1 MFGTQSYGRRGLALL
16 TSLLLILLQLAA
28 PLGALATETADV
40 PAVYVS
46 YTDANGL
53 TGSAMGQLAVGED
66 GVTYYWAQTMDSP
79 TWPLQITVGVA
90 DGSPYFYNVTYL
102 WWNADK
108 TAPVSQ
114 QDVTT
119 ADATQAVALVEF
131 YRNEEKT
138 DYAGSCYV
146 YLSTQQLPQAAPVNG
161 TVHIYYITQD
171 WQQL

>member
-79 TWPLQITVGVA
+79 DVA
-90 DGSPYFYNVTYL
+90 PADHRGSGGRKSL
-102 WWNADK
+102 
-108 TAPVSQ
+108 
-114 QDVTT
+114 
-119 ADATQAVALVEF
+119 L
-131 YRNEEKT
+131 
-138 DYAGSCYV
+138 
-146 YLSTQQLPQAAPVNG
+146 L
-161 TVHIYYITQD
+161 
-171 WQQL
+171 

>member
-66 GVTYYWAQTMDSP
+66 GVILLLGPDHGQPY
-79 TWPLQITVGVA
+79 VA
-90 DGSPYFYNVTYL
+90 PADHRGSGGRKSL
-102 WWNADK
+102 
-108 TAPVSQ
+108 
-114 QDVTT
+114 
-119 ADATQAVALVEF
+119 L
-131 YRNEEKT
+131 
-138 DYAGSCYV
+138 
-146 YLSTQQLPQAAPVNG
+146 L
-161 TVHIYYITQD
+161 
-171 WQQL
+171 

>member
-108 TAPVSQ
+108 T
-114 QDVTT
+114 
-119 ADATQAVALVEF
+119 
-131 YRNEEKT
+131 
-138 DYAGSCYV
+138 
-146 YLSTQQLPQAAPVNG
+146 
-161 TVHIYYITQD
+161 
-171 WQQL
+171 